1 MSDTDI
7 ASSHAWYV
15 ISDQDFLD
23 DSAALEIRESLVFIA
38 ILSVFVVAGWGQ
50 RTGGGECGHP
60 HKYVHKVG
68 VKLNKSAN
76 AKHIPNNIPI

>member
-23 DSAALEIRESLVFIA
+23 DSAALEIRESLVFVAIFS
-38 ILSVFVVAGWGQ
+38 ILSLLWRDEDRGPG
-50 RTGGGECGHP
+50 
-60 HKYVHKVG
+60 VG
-68 VKLNKSAN
+68 NGDTHTSMF
-76 AKHIPNNIPI
+76 IR